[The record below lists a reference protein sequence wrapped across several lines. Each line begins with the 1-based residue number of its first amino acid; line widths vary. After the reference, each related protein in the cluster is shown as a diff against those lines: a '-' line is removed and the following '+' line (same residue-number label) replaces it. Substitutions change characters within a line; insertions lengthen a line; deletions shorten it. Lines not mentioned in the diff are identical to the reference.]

1 MPQEKNRNSAP
12 ADGSS
17 PPGFRILVAEDEA
30 ITRRHLLLAL
40 RNEGYDAEG
49 AGNGLEA
56 LSKAQ
61 TGFYDLVIADIKMP
75 GMNGIDLLTRVKEKN
90 PATEVMIITGY
101 PSVGSAVETMKKGVA
116 EYITKPFKLDD
127 VLLKIKKL
135 HDQNILRKENVALK
149 TFLGM
154 KKQVFI
160 IARDPKMK
168 KILEMVEGIEDS
180 NCNVLL
186 TGESGVGKNLLAKII
201 HFTSRR
207 SENPFLSIN
216 CATLTEELLASEL
229 FGHEKGS
236 FTGAV
241 RAKHGLVENADTG
254 TLFLDEIAEM
264 SPSLQAKLLKVIEEG
279 EFYRVGGTTPVR
291 VDVRFIAS
299 TNQQVRKCILEG
311 RFREDLYYRLNV
323 MEIAIPPLR
332 ERREDIEPLC
342 HFFLEK
348 LLPKSRKKITGFT
361 QETLK
366 VLKAY
371 SFPGNVR
378 ELENLIE
385 RAIILEKSTLITPDS
400 LPQSI
405 SMYQIETVE
414 PDNIKTIEELNRN
427 YAEKIVRL
435 LGGNR
440 SRAAELLG
448 ISRTSLWRM
457 LRDNREER

>member
-1 MPQEKNRNSAP
+1 MPYEKKNAGP
-12 ADGSS
+12 AGG

-30 ITRRHLLLAL
+30 ITRKHLLLAL
-40 RNEGYDAEG
+40 QNEGYEAEG
-49 AGNGLEA
+49 AANGLEA
-56 LSKAQ
+56 LAK
-61 TGFYDLVIADIKMP
+61 TETEFYDLIIADIRMP
-75 GMNGIDLLTRVKEKN
+75 GMNGIELLDRVREKQ
-90 PATEVMIITGY
+90 PGTEFMIITGY
-101 PSVGSAVETMKKGVA
+101 PSVGSAVETLKKGTV

-127 VLLKIKKL
+127 VLFKIKKL
-135 HDQNILRKENVALK
+135 HDQNILKKGNIALK

-160 IARDPKMK
+160 VARDPKMK
-168 KILEMVEGIEDS
+168 KILEMVEGIKNSD
-180 NCNVLL
+180 CNVLL

-201 HFTSRR
+201 HFTSSR
-207 SENPFLSIN
+207 SENAFLSIN

-241 RAKHGLVENADTG
+241 KAKHGLVETADRG

-264 SPSLQAKLLKVIEEG
+264 STSLQAKLLKVIEDG

-291 VDVRFIAS
+291 VDVRFVAS

-323 MEIAIPPLR
+323 MEITIPPLR

-342 HFFLEK
+342 SFFLEK
-348 LLPKSRKKITGFT
+348 HLPRSTKKITGFAE
-361 QETLK
+361 ETLK
-366 VLKAY
+366 ILKAY

-385 RAIILEKSTLITPDS
+385 RAIILEKSALVTPDS
-400 LPQSI
+400 LPHTI
-405 SMYQIETVE
+405 TMYQIETVE
-414 PDNIKTIEELNRN
+414 PHRIKTIEELNRD

-440 SRAAELLG
+440 SKAADLLG
-448 ISRTSLWRM
+448 ISRTSLWRI
-457 LRDNREER
+457 LKDSKDKD